1 MPVEYERFLIGPVA
15 MNQID
20 ADAAASGI
28 DSYRMMQNA
37 GAALA
42 ALALRL
48 YPEALRFAVLCGP
61 GNNGGD
67 GYVAASALQAAGA
80 FVEVFGLSPDS
91 ARGDAARALAGWGR
105 DQAGLADY
113 RCRPGD
119 VVIDAIFGAGL
130 SRDVPPEV
138 SRIVAEVAQG
148 AVPVIAADIPSGLD
162 GETGEVRGSAFAA
175 RHCLT
180 FMARKPGHLLLPG
193 RELCGTV
200 HVFDIGIPR
209 RIVSARAGNLWENS
223 PAMFAPGLAA
233 PTAGSHKY
241 ARGHVAVFSGG
252 AASSGAARLS
262 AMAALKSGAG
272 AVTLAAPADA
282 MAVNATHLTAVMLR
296 EADSRTIR
304 TMLGDHRVSA
314 FVVGPG
320 FGVGAALRELALT
333 LLVKP
338 TVLDADALTSFAAEP
353 KTLFEAIRA
362 GGATVVMTP
371 HEGEFGRLFP
381 DIASMGGSKVD
392 RARKAAARSG
402 SVVVYKGADT
412 VVAAPDGRAVI
423 NTNAP
428 PDLATA
434 GSGDVL
440 AGIAAAMLAHGMEP
454 FEAACAAVWIH
465 GKAGEIAGRGLTA
478 ETLVDVIPQVFSGCL

>member
-1 MPVEYERFLIGPVA
+1 MKLI
-15 MNQID
+15 D
-20 ADAAASGI
+20 EDAAASGL
-28 DSYRMMQNA
+28 DPFRLMQNA
-37 GAALA
+37 GEALA

-67 GYVAASALQAAGA
+67 GYVAARALEASGAA
-80 FVEVFGLSPDS
+80 VQVFGLGHET
-91 ARGDAARALAGWGR
+91 ARGDAARALGEWTGGVTA
-105 DQAGLADY
+105 LPDY
-113 RCRPGD
+113 RCQPGD

-138 SRIVAEVAQG
+138 ARIIAEVTANS
-148 AVPVIAADIPSGLD
+148 VPVIAADVPSGLD

-175 RHCLT
+175 RHTMT
-180 FMARKPGHLLLPG
+180 FMTRKPGHLLLPG
-193 RELCGTV
+193 RELCGLV
-200 HVFDIGIPR
+200 HVFDIGIPKR
-209 RIVSARAGNLWENS
+209 LVAARAGQLWENS
-223 PAMFAPGLAA
+223 PAMFAPGLSA

-252 AASSGAARLS
+252 PASSGAARLS
-262 AMAALKSGAG
+262 AMAALKAGAG

-282 MAVNATHLTAVMLR
+282 MAVNAAHLNAVMLR

-304 TMLGDHRVSA
+304 AMLSDHRVSA
-314 FVVGPG
+314 FVAGPGYGVGP
-320 FGVGAALRELALT
+320 ALRELALT

-338 TVLDADALTSFAAEP
+338 TVLDADALTSFASEP
-353 KTLFEAIRA
+353 RTLFEAIRA
-362 GGATVVMTP
+362 GGATVIMTP

-381 DIASMGGSKVD
+381 DIASAGGSKVE

-402 SVVVYKGADT
+402 AVIVYKGADT

-454 FEAACAAVWIH
+454 FEAACAAVWVH
-465 GKAGEIAGRGLTA
+465 GEAGAIAGRGLTA
-478 ETLVDVIPQVFSGCL
+478 ETLLEVIAQAFAGRS